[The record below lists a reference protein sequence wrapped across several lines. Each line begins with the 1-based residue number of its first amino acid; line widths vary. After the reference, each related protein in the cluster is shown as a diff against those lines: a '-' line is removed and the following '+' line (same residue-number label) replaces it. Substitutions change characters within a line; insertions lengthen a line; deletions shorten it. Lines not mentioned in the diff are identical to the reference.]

1 MPAIRQ
7 VNVADV
13 FTADPEIQGNSLS
26 DREFHDRLIHYLTDA
41 NLRSSRPSSDFLDET
56 QAKRAERF
64 SRFLARR
71 YYRDRLH
78 RGFHYSANLLDSA
91 RAADVVDTPQF
102 DPVFSGCVLGS
113 LATAKVVGH
122 LAFSSLRSLRKDEWW
137 SELLEYEFAFFLQ
150 LATLE
155 VSRAAG
161 FAELGLSTIVREF
174 QFRIPDILQHLK
186 SWDAP
191 VTDVRGST
199 VLLFSRTPHGK
210 IYVVE
215 LAGTAAAVVR
225 AVDGK
230 HANAEIARAAGIDL
244 EEAIRILAELSSI
257 NAVVSGDENTL
268 KHSQT

>member
-1 MPAIRQ
+1 MATIRQ
-7 VNVADV
+7 LSVADV
-13 FTADPEIQGNSLS
+13 FTTDPEIQGRSLS
-26 DREFHDRLIHYLTDA
+26 DRELHDRLIHYLTDA
-41 NLRSSRPSSDFLDET
+41 NLRSSGPSTDFLDET
-56 QAKRAERF
+56 QAERAERF

-78 RGFHYSANLLDSA
+78 RGFRYSPNLLESA
-91 RAADVVDTPQF
+91 RATDVVDTPQF
-102 DPVFSGCVLGS
+102 DPVLSGCVLGS
-113 LATAKVVGH
+113 LATAKAVGY
-122 LAFSSLRSLRKDEWW
+122 LALSSLRSLRRDEWW

-161 FAELGLSTIVREF
+161 SAQLGLSTIVREF
-174 QFRIPDILQHLK
+174 QFRIPHILQHLK
-186 SWDAP
+186 SWDTP

-215 LAGTAAAVVR
+215 LAATAAAVVR

-230 HANAEIARAAGIDL
+230 RANAEIAQAAGIDV

-257 NAVVSGDENTL
+257 NAVVPGDENTL